1 MQFSM
6 SGMTDIVFLLLIFFM
21 ITSTLIAPNALKLL
35 LPQSKFQTAAKPIT
49 TVSITR
55 DAQFYIEMQPVSIT
69 QLEYELEKRLMNE
82 LEPTISLHVDENVPM
97 KEVVKV
103 MNIAKDNRYK
113 LMVVIGIVITV
124 AGLLLVAYTMIKP
137 RLKKGGA

>member
-1 MQFSM
+1 MALTTRNKVSVQFSM

-35 LPQSKFQTAAKPIT
+35 LPQSKHQTAAKPIT
-49 TVSITR
+49 TVSITQ
-55 DAQFYIEMQPVSIT
+55 DAQFYIEEQRISIS
-69 QLEYELEKRLMNE
+69 QLEYELQSRLMNE
-82 LEPTISLHVDENVPM
+82 PEPTIALYVDELVPM

-113 LMVVIGIVITV
+113 LILATS
-124 AGLLLVAYTMIKP
+124 P
-137 RLKKGGA
+137 R

>member
-1 MQFSM
+1 MALRSRNKVSVQFSM

-35 LPQSKFQTAAKPIT
+35 LPQSKHQTAAKPIT

-55 DAQFYIEMQPVSIT
+55 DAQFYIESERISIS
-69 QLEYELEKRLMNE
+69 QLEIELQSRLMNE
-82 LEPTISLHVDENVPM
+82 PEPTIALHVDENVPM

-113 LMVVIGIVITV
+113 LILATS
-124 AGLLLVAYTMIKP
+124 P
-137 RLKKGGA
+137 R